1 MKLSRNTDLRIAI
14 NTIDDVFTQSLPL
27 NYEKWVGFVES
38 HLSEFIWNENTKDGI
53 EILKD
58 IDNVPEGFRERV
70 LGSLN
75 KVSCYA
81 EFNDKKGYYDIN
93 VGFSSRNNWI
103 SINFERTPK
112 LEDLNI
118 FFKMANH
125 LNALLLVDGK
135 TIIDENSFN
144 ELS

>member
-1 MKLSRNTDLRIAI
+1 MKLKRSSHITIAKNKMPKA
-14 NTIDDVFTQSLPL
+14 NTILEPL
-27 NYEKWVGFVES
+27 DYQKWIDFIGS
-38 HLSEFIWNENTKDGI
+38 HSDKFIWKENTNDGV

-118 FFKMANH
+118 FF
-125 LNALLLVDGK
+125 
-135 TIIDENSFN
+135 
-144 ELS
+144 